1 MIWMMSKLSLP
12 TLTPLLPSTLATVAV
27 ASTSPSHVTQPA
39 LPQPSVDHCTVL
51 ATEGDGAE
59 ERAEMML
66 ILLTTAAST
75 PSGSYPLASSAAA
88 TSARVACAS
97 ASEDT
102 KTMATMDD
110 ERNDALD
117 CLDEDNDFDVIDKI
131 YCIIY
136 MLGGV

>member
-1 MIWMMSKLSLP
+1 MSKLSLP
-12 TLTPLLPSTLATVAV
+12 TLTLLVTLTSATAAA
-27 ASTSPSHVTQPA
+27 ASSLPSHVTQPA

-51 ATEGDGAE
+51 VTESDGAE
-59 ERAEMML
+59 DRVEMML

-110 ERNDALD
+110 ERDDALD
-117 CLDEDNDFDVIDKI
+117 CLDEDNDFDVIDNI

>member
-1 MIWMMSKLSLP
+1 MSKLSLP
-12 TLTPLLPSTLATVAV
+12 ILTPLVPSTSATVA
-27 ASTSPSHVTQPA
+27 AALTFPSHVTRPA
-39 LPQPSVDHCTVL
+39 LLQPSVDHCTVL
-51 ATEGDGAE
+51 VTEGDGAE
-59 ERAEMML
+59 ECAETIL
-66 ILLTTAAST
+66 ILHTTVAST

-110 ERNDALD
+110 ERDDALD
-117 CLDEDNDFDVIDKI
+117 CLDEDNDDVIDNI